1 MTKNKRYLS
10 LRGACKTSYKAIQK
24 RILIF
29 YFKYSIIIVLRDRG
43 HMLEAKFQE
52 KADVESILDIFS
64 SGCKPSEC
72 HKTGLEY
79 ERIPISS
86 KNFKTVSY
94 GGENGIYDLLRT
106 FAKLDGWEYITDDY
120 SIIGLKK
127 GADNLFLEPGS
138 QLELSLEPQKNI
150 ADLKAKIDNFNKK
163 ITPIL
168 RKFEINLLEYGISP
182 VSTYKYINL
191 IPKKRYH
198 IMADYLWGIL
208 SDVMMRE
215 TAGIQA
221 CFDFSSEEDAIRK
234 FRIANILS
242 PFMTA
247 MFANSPIRG
256 GVDTGY
262 KTFRGLSWLNTDN
275 ERCGFMSKKLFDS
288 KSGYGF
294 ADYIEE
300 VMQTPIIYIM
310 REEKPVEISGKI
322 NFKQFMESGY
332 EGDGGLGATLEDFQ
346 LHANLYFPEV
356 RLRNFIEIRNH
367 DCANHGMQ
375 YSILAMYKGLLYNK
389 NALAEVEKLLSKF
402 SYNSVKE
409 FRYNVPRSALNAKI
423 DKYYS
428 KDIAKEI
435 FKIAQ
440 TSLKEDGRGEEKFL
454 EPMMDLTPY
463 GISPADMILRNWN
476 GSWNKDVAKLVKYLN
491 S

>member
-1 MTKNKRYLS
+1 
-10 LRGACKTSYKAIQK
+10 
-24 RILIF
+24 
-29 YFKYSIIIVLRDRG
+29 
-43 HMLEAKFQE
+43 MLEAKDIFE
-52 KADVESILDIFS
+52 VKADKERILEIYTK
-64 SGCKPSEC
+64 GCKPEQN
-72 HKTGLEY
+72 HKVGVEF
-79 ERIPISS
+79 ERIPISI
-86 KNFKTVSY
+86 KDFKSVDY
-94 GGENGIYDLLRT
+94 AGENGIYDLLRA
-106 FAKLDGWEYITDDY
+106 FAKADNWEYETDDY
-120 SIIGLKK
+120 NIIGLKK
-127 GADNLFLEPGS
+127 GEDRIFLEPGS
-138 QLELSLEPQKNI
+138 QLELSLEPQKHI
-150 ADLKAKIDNFNKK
+150 VDLKAKIDNFNKK
-163 ITPIL
+163 INPIL
-168 RKFEINLLEYGISP
+168 KKYEINLLEYGVSP

-234 FRIANILS
+234 FRIANIIS

-294 ADYIEE
+294 ADYVEE
-300 VMQTPIIYIM
+300 VMETPMIYIM
-310 REEKPVEISGKI
+310 RGEKPVKISGKI
-322 NFKQFMESGY
+322 NFKQFMERGF
-332 EGDGGLGATLEDFQ
+332 EGDGGQGATMEDFQ

-389 NALAEVEKLLSKF
+389 KALADVEKLLSKF
-402 SYNSVKE
+402 NYSSIME
-409 FRYNVPRSALNAKI
+409 LRYNVPKSALDAKI
-423 DKYYS
+423 GKFRA
-428 KDIAKEI
+428 KDIVKEI
-435 FKIAQ
+435 LKIAQ
-440 TSLKEDGRGEEKFL
+440 NALKENGEGEEAFL
-454 EPMMDLTPY
+454 EPILELTPY
-463 GISPADMILRNWN
+463 GISPADLILKHWN
-476 GSWNKDVAKLVKYLN
+476 GAWNKDVSKLIKYLN